1 MRKSENKEND
11 QGHAERRC
19 FRNKHDSRIFVEPF
33 DFFHV
38 FSGLDFSRLSLDK
51 LFDRFEKGD
60 YDDKDQALG
69 RNLFN
74 KGETFPRNLSN
85 YLKKALAETIRI
97 GWLQIR
103 ETVTLGESSPQNST
117 KIV

>member
-11 QGHAERRC
+11 QGHAERRF

-51 LFDRFEKGD
+51 LFDRFEKSD
-60 YDDKDQALG
+60 HDDKD
-69 RNLFN
+69 
-74 KGETFPRNLSN
+74 
-85 YLKKALAETIRI
+85 
-97 GWLQIR
+97 
-103 ETVTLGESSPQNST
+103 
-117 KIV
+117 